1 VEESLLTSD
10 IALHQLEYLFT
21 DKTGTLTENTM
32 WFRRCS
38 VAGIPYLE
46 DRGRMFQLTES
57 GDERSSIL
65 MDAFTVSKPFLPVN
79 MFV

>member
-1 VEESLLTSD
+1 
-10 IALHQLEYLFT
+10 
-21 DKTGTLTENTM
+21 M

-38 VAGIPYLE
+38 VAGIPYRE
-46 DRGRMFQLTES
+46 EAGRMFQLTAA

-65 MDAFTVSKPFLPVN
+65 MDAFTVSKPHLPVS